1 MVRQYLSQCLARG
14 KNTRNSSESCVPLSI
29 SAFSEDSK
37 SDMDTVS
44 KMLVCFVCYKEISP
58 DYYLPFTN
66 TSYCVV

>member
-1 MVRQYLSQCLARG
+1 MVRQYLSQCLTCG
-14 KNTRNSSESCVPLSI
+14 KNTKNSSETCVRLNI

-58 DYYLPFTN
+58 ECYLPFTN